1 MREIIL
7 KKKNEI
13 ISSES
18 DAEELTASFVQVDL
32 TVLDKAKANGIIG
45 EIVQSAQVVRNMAA
59 VVSPESVYVLN
70 IPKDIKKGLDS
81 GEYWFTKKVD
91 TGEMLT
97 SVSREKDGRK
107 QFFKNLTADER
118 SLVDE
123 SALQNLSD
131 GIYNIAIQQQMAA
144 IAEELENIHEAVG
157 RIESGQKDDRFGE
170 ITGAEYNLRLALS
183 ASDRDRQISLT
194 TAAIQTL
201 SIGAGKIEKT
211 LSRKVGDF
219 EPIPEKDRSIYW
231 KMIKSP
237 QNYKDKKDRE
247 FDEVQDYFDFYEK
260 AQQLLAVASLMID
273 EPEAMLEVFKSFEE
287 YLGSLD
293 LTNLKT
299 IRNLYPELDLSEEWF
314 ERPRL
319 HVASIKELYLEFAD
333 KQYDYIS
340 FEVSGAQLLEAVN
353 DDKDEESEE

>member
-1 MREIIL
+1 MRQIIL
-7 KKKNEI
+7 RKKNEI
-13 ISSES
+13 VSSES
-18 DAEELTASFVQVDL
+18 ETEELTASFVQVDL
-32 TVLDKAKANGIIG
+32 TALDKAKASGIIG
-45 EIVQSAQVVRNMAA
+45 EVVQSAQVVRNMAA
-59 VVSPESVYVLN
+59 VASPESIYVLN
-70 IPKDIKKGLDS
+70 IPKDIKRGLDS

-97 SVSREKDGRK
+97 SVSQEKNGRK

-144 IAEELENIHEAVG
+144 IAEELESVHEAVN
-157 RIESGQKDDRFGE
+157 RIENGQKDDRFGE
-170 ITGAEYNLRLALS
+170 IAGAEYNLRLALS
-183 ASDRDRQISLT
+183 ASNRDRQISLT

-219 EPIPEKDRSIYW
+219 EPIPKKELSIYW
-231 KMIKSP
+231 EMIKSP
-237 QNYKDKKDRE
+237 RSYKNKKDQE
-247 FDEVQDYFDFYEK
+247 FNEVQDYFDFYEK
-260 AQQLLAVASLMID
+260 TQQLLAVASLMID
-273 EPEAMLEVFKSFEE
+273 EPDAMLEVFKSFEE
-287 YLGSLD
+287 YLGTLD
-293 LTNLKT
+293 LKNLKS
-299 IRNLYPELDLSEEWF
+299 ISNLYPELDLSEEWF
-314 ERPRL
+314 EKPQL
-319 HVASIKELYLEFAD
+319 YAANIKERYLEFAD